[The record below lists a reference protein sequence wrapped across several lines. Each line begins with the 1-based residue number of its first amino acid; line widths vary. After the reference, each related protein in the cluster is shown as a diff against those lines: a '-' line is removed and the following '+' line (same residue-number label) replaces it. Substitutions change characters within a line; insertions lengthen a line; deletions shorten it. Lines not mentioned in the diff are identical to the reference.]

1 MVGAALP
8 HVLVVLSAIVVG
20 AALSFHGS
28 ATAAHRVW
36 EVSLVITGAPLVWQT
51 LRAARR
57 GHFATDVVATLAIVT
72 AAIVDQPLAGLIIV
86 LMQRGGEA
94 LERYAEGRASAAVRA
109 LEEAA
114 PRIAHRIIGDRIE
127 DVAAT
132 DVAVGDL
139 LLLRPGDLV
148 PCDSLVVE
156 GRSEVDC
163 SRLTG
168 EPMPVDAVAGTL
180 LMSGTLNGNGVLQLR
195 AKARAAESQY
205 ARIVELV
212 RTAQASKA
220 PLQRLADRYA
230 VWFTPITIVV
240 CALVLVST
248 HDWQRVLAV
257 LVVATPCPLILATP
271 IAIVG
276 GVNRA
281 ARHNIIVRHGAAL
294 ERLSAVTVAAFDK
307 TGTITMG
314 KPRLDAVRPATGYTT
329 EAVLRYA
336 GALEQGSS
344 HLLAR
349 VVVEAAEQLEV
360 GLPRATEHIEIPGQ
374 GISGIVDGH
383 EVVVGARGLVMA
395 SCAVDLKELARLERP
410 EAMLRAFV
418 GVDRRLAG
426 IIEYADAPRPD
437 ARRTLDAL
445 RRAGIERVLL
455 LSGDHTPNARRVAE
469 QVGITE
475 VRGDLLAADKAAVIH
490 RLSANGEVVMMV
502 GDGTNDAPALSSADV
517 GVALATHGGGISAEA
532 ADVIVLIDALDRVA
546 DAVTI
551 GRRTM
556 RIARES
562 IWAGLGLSGF
572 AMVAAAF
579 GYIPPTAGAVLQEV
593 IDVAVILNA
602 LRTAGNGRR
611 AMNSHVPNAHR

>member
-1 MVGAALP
+1 MVGAAVP
-8 HVLVVLSAIVVG
+8 HVLAVLSAIALG
-20 AALSFHGS
+20 AGLSLFGS
-28 ATAAHRVW
+28 AAAAHRVW
-36 EVSLVITGAPLVWQT
+36 EVALVITGAPLVWQT
-51 LRAARR
+51 IRAARH

-72 AAIVDQPLAGLIIV
+72 AATVDQPLAGLIIV

-114 PRIAHRIIGDRIE
+114 PRIAHRIVGAQVE
-127 DVAAT
+127 DISAM

-148 PCDSLVVE
+148 PCDSVVVE
-156 GRSEVDC
+156 GRSQVDC

-168 EPMPVDAVAGTL
+168 EPMPVDAEGGTV
-180 LMSGTLNGNGVLQLR
+180 LMSGSLNGSGVLHLR
-195 AKARAAESQY
+195 ATAPASESQY

-220 PLQRLADRYA
+220 PIQRLADRYA
-230 VWFTPITIVV
+230 VWFTPLTIGV
-240 CALVLVST
+240 CVLVLAAT
-248 HDWQRVLAV
+248 RDWQRVLAV

-281 ARHNIIVRHGAAL
+281 ARRNIIVRHGAAL

-307 TGTITMG
+307 TGTITIG
-314 KPRLDAVRPATGYTT
+314 KPQLHEVRPALGYTPET
-329 EAVLRYA
+329 VLRYA
-336 GALEQGSS
+336 GAVEQGSS

-349 VVVEAAEQLEV
+349 VIVEAAERLEG
-360 GLPRATEHIEIPGQ
+360 GLPHASEHLESPGQ
-374 GISGIVDGH
+374 GISGVVDGH
-383 EVVVGARGLVMA
+383 DVLVGSRAFVTTRSALDPA
-395 SCAVDLKELARLERP
+395 ELARLERVD
-410 EAMLRAFV
+410 ATLRAFV
-418 GVDRRLAG
+418 SIDRRLAG
-426 IIEYADAPRPD
+426 VIEYADAPRPEV
-437 ARRTLDAL
+437 RRTLDAL
-445 RRAGIERVLL
+445 RAAGIGRVLL
-455 LSGDHTPNARRVAE
+455 LSGDHTPNARRIAE

-475 VRGDLLAADKAAVIH
+475 VRGDLLAADKATVIH
-490 RLSANGEVVMMV
+490 RLSSNGEVVMMV

-517 GVALATHGGGISAEA
+517 GVAMANHGGGISAEA

-546 DAVTI
+546 DAVMI
-551 GRRTM
+551 GQRTM
-556 RIARES
+556 RIARQS
-562 IWAGLGLSGF
+562 IWVGLGLSGA
-572 AMVAAAF
+572 AMVAAAL

-602 LRTAGNGRR
+602 LRTAGDFKG
-611 AMNSHVPNAHR
+611 SESLKPTG